1 MSRISVI
8 YHPVYGRGEVTATEA
23 NGFYLHVQFSDGRK
37 RKIRRDHVEFEEN
50 AAAVSEPHIPASHTR
65 SGNKRQPNDARRII
79 EALRMGIVPDTEMSQ
94 FTFGREREINSLKS
108 WLEEHTDNA
117 RFIVGSYGSGKTH
130 LLNYLR
136 TMAIQE
142 GYAVALVEIDRQETP
157 FSRPK
162 RIYRQIVQNLQVPIP
177 KKQTRQDF
185 RRFLRRIRR
194 EGLLDDHSYFR
205 YIQSENDNIWYW
217 IEACEDVPRPPDYQ
231 HLPALYNY
239 GTAAN
244 IYCYLLSGLGWACT
258 QSQIGLKGLLLI
270 FDEAETLFTRSTYA
284 SERSSYNFL
293 EALIAVANNRDGMT
307 EKPKEET
314 SYTFTSRAKNV
325 PFQYRKPSGLKIVL
339 SFTDV
344 SDLRISSTLRDI
356 EVTDLK
362 PIDDDIFTSIFK
374 EVCQLYC
381 EAYSFPI
388 PDPNFLDRYYDMVMK
403 KAQTTRHKI
412 KGFVEALDAMRLAL
426 IPSQKHND

>member
-23 NGFYLHVQFSDGRK
+23 KGFYLHVQFSDGRK

-50 AAAVSEPHIPASHTR
+50 AAAVSELHIPASHTR

-142 GYAVALVEIDRQETP
+142 GYAVALVEIDGQETP

-162 RIYRQIVQNLQVPIP
+162 RIYRQIVQNLQVPIL
-177 KKQTRQDF
+177 KKQNRQGF
-185 RRFLRRIRR
+185 RNFLRRIRR
-194 EGLLDDHSYFR
+194 VGLLEDHSYFKHIR
-205 YIQSENDNIWYW
+205 GENNNIWYW

-231 HLPALYNY
+231 YLPALYNY

-258 QSQIGLKGLLLI
+258 RPQIGLKGLLLI
-270 FDEAETLFTRSTYA
+270 FDEAETLFTRATYA

-307 EKPKEET
+307 NNPKKT
-314 SYTFTSRAKNV
+314 DYTFTNHAKEI
-325 PFQYRKPSGLKIVL
+325 PFQYRRPSGLKIAL
-339 SFTDV
+339 AFTDV
-344 SDLRISSTLRDI
+344 SDLRRSSTLSDI
-356 EVTDLK
+356 EAIDLE
-362 PIDDDIFTSIFK
+362 PLDDGIFTSVFK
-374 EVCQLYC
+374 EICQLYC
-381 EAYSFPI
+381 EAYSFSI

-426 IPSQKHND
+426 IPSQKHYD